1 MIMTYDFI
9 FYAQRDEKFM
19 RQIRECIASRT
30 DREICT
36 EIHQLHFYGK
46 QQLVIVK
53 PLSKTS
59 KFHEK
64 VIPKIIDYQTLTR
77 MLDGHWD
84 EIEFNKIKFDINEFK
99 KIERNIM
106 EKENKNTDSARQEI
120 RAVFT
125 DETIR
130 VYQAFK
136 KEIAEEAVHLG
147 TFGSHFKMERMSW
160 IKPSFLWMMYRCGWA
175 AKAGQ
180 ERVLA
185 IDIKRSAFDYIVNNA
200 VVSSFNQSKDISYE
214 EWREKI
220 KQSDIRCQWDPERDI
235 WGNPLSYRSIQLGLR
250 GNALYQYVNDWI
262 VTIED
267 ITESVRELDENKRN
281 GMDILAKLPQE
292 KIYHIAKAE

>member
-9 FYAQRDEKFM
+9 FYARRDEKFM
-19 RQIRECIASRT
+19 QQIRECIISRT
-30 DREICT
+30 DIELCT
-36 EIHQLHFYGK
+36 EIHRLHFYGK
-46 QQLVIVK
+46 RQLVIVK

-64 VIPKIIDYQTLTR
+64 IIPKIIDYHTLTR

-84 EIEFNKIKFDINEFK
+84 EIEYDRIKFDMDEFEKNEE
-99 KIERNIM
+99 IIM
-106 EKENKNTDSARQEI
+106 DKENKDTDVARQEI
-120 RAVFT
+120 RAVYT

-130 VYQAFK
+130 VYQAYK
-136 KEIAEEAVHLG
+136 KEIAQEAVRLG

-175 AKAGQ
+175 TKAGQ

-200 VVSSFNQSKDISYE
+200 VVSSFQQSKGISYE
-214 EWREKI
+214 EWQKQI

-235 WGNPLSYRSIQLGLR
+235 WGNPLDYRSIQLGLR

-262 VTIED
+262 VEIED
-267 ITESVRELDENKRN
+267 ITEYVKKLDEKKRN
-281 GMDILAKLPQE
+281 GKDILEELPKE
-292 KIYHIAKAE
+292 KIYHVEKR

>member
-19 RQIRECIASRT
+19 QQIRECIISRT
-30 DREICT
+30 DIELCT
-36 EIHQLHFYGK
+36 EIHRLHFYGK
-46 QQLVIVK
+46 RQLVIVK

-64 VIPKIIDYQTLTR
+64 IIPKIIDYHTLTR

-84 EIEFNKIKFDINEFK
+84 EIEYDRIKFDMDEFE
-99 KIERNIM
+99 KIEGIIM
-106 EKENKNTDSARQEI
+106 DKENKDTDVARQEI
-120 RAVFT
+120 RAVYT

-130 VYQAFK
+130 VYQAYK
-136 KEIAEEAVHLG
+136 KEIAQEAVRLG
-147 TFGSHFKMERMSW
+147 SFGSHFKMERMSW

-175 AKAGQ
+175 TKGGQ

-200 VVSSFNQSKDISYE
+200 VVSSFQQSKGISYE
-214 EWREKI
+214 EWQKQI

-235 WGNPLSYRSIQLGLR
+235 WGNPLDYRSIQLGLR

-262 VTIED
+262 VEIED
-267 ITESVRELDENKRN
+267 ITEYVKKLDEKKRN
-281 GMDILAKLPQE
+281 GKDILEELPKE
-292 KIYHIAKAE
+292 KIYHIEKR